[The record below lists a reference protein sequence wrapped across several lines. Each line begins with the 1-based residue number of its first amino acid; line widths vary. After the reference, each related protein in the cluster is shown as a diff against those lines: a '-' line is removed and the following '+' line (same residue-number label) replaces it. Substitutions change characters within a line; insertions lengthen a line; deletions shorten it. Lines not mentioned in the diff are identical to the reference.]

1 MAQQGLGA
9 RRNRSA
15 GGEYVVDKANHTGN
29 RHSRPNRKSTIEIS
43 SSLMT
48 SQGGLR
54 RGITGADKEVPTNTR
69 LFSWEKCL
77 GEKSRLIQTT
87 LPMTFEMK
95 GHRYDD
101 LAIGKLVEP
110 ELGKDFNY
118 GRQYRGVTMIFESS
132 QEQGDAGVHSAPG
145 NGPG

>member
-1 MAQQGLGA
+1 
-9 RRNRSA
+9 
-15 GGEYVVDKANHTGN
+15 
-29 RHSRPNRKSTIEIS
+29 
-43 SSLMT
+43 MT

-69 LFSWEKCL
+69 LFSREKYL
-77 GEKSRLIQTT
+77 SKKSRLIQTT

-110 ELGKDFNY
+110 ELGKDFN
-118 GRQYRGVTMIFESS
+118 
-132 QEQGDAGVHSAPG
+132 
-145 NGPG
+145 